1 MNFTAKPLA
10 GCAIGVSISETE
22 EIEDLGFKKDE
33 INRCTV
39 RLCEA
44 LLGAGAR
51 LVFGHDWRPG
61 GVMEAITDL
70 AIRHSKISSRE
81 TAPVTAPITNLVAT
95 PDTPFLAKPD
105 LVTGGANRYAPLLR
119 GVIDAR
125 QIASPGN
132 HDRLASLSLMRKEL
146 ASLCHIRIC
155 IGGRLRNFSGRMPG
169 IIEEALYTSQYKRP
183 AFASAIFGGASGIL
197 AASLYENTLT
207 VEETFAKEVAEISK
221 TQRHFFTKDYAQL
234 AYADSVESC
243 VESALRCAV
252 TTWKLRGDR

>member
-10 GCAIGVSISETE
+10 GCSIGVSISETE
-22 EIEDLGFKKDE
+22 EIEDLGYKKDE

-44 LLGAGAR
+44 LLGAGAS

-70 AIRHSKISSRE
+70 AIRHSRINSRE
-81 TAPVTAPITNLVAT
+81 TAAISAPITNLVAA

-105 LVTGGANRYAPLLR
+105 LMTGGANRYAPLLR

-125 QIASPGN
+125 QVVSPGSQ
-132 HDRLASLSLMRKEL
+132 DRLASLSIMRREL
-146 ASLCHIRIC
+146 ASLCNIRIC
-155 IGGRLRNFSGRMPG
+155 IGGRLRNFAGRMPG
-169 IIEEALYTSQYKRP
+169 IIEEALYTSRHRRP
-183 AFASAIFGGASGIL
+183 TFSSAVFGGASGIL
-197 AASLYENTLT
+197 AASLYDNALKL
-207 VEETFAKEVAEISK
+207 EESFAKEVAEIAEV
-221 TQRHFFTKDYAQL
+221 QRFFFTDDYAQL
-234 AYADSVESC
+234 ACADSVESC

-252 TTWKLRGDR
+252 TSWRLGLGR